1 MEAIKKRVE
10 GSAMGK
16 WVEDLLSV
24 LWALRTTVVRSTG
37 MTTFILVY
45 GDTAM
50 RPSEVGANSPRVIF
64 DQQDEEERLH

>member
-16 WVEDLLSV
+16 WVEDLLSM

-45 GDTAM
+45 GDKAM

-64 DQQDEEERLH
+64 HQQDEEERLH